1 MPKIKK
7 GKSICI
13 TSMKGGVGKTI
24 TTLNLAGAYN
34 LLNKKC
40 IILDLD
46 LGGGGIALSLNIEP
60 KKNLYNVCY
69 DMMNNSFKNIS
80 EYITRYN
87 ENIDIIVSSPLQ
99 RAYNT
104 ALCINKY
111 HNVPLITDDNIIEI
125 SMGDWD
131 GKYVSDMKEKYPEQM
146 NDWWNNPHKF
156 SAPNGESMLDV
167 YSRVGSA
174 LQKIINN
181 YREKTICIVSHGCAI
196 RCMMCN
202 IYNKPVT
209 EINSIGWG
217 DNTSVNIVE
226 CDGLYKNI
234 KILVENDSKHLSS
247 NFKCDTWV
255 TK

>member
-1 MPKIKK
+1 M
-7 GKSICI
+7 
-13 TSMKGGVGKTI
+13 TR
-24 TTLNLAGAYN
+24 
-34 LLNKKC
+34 
-40 IILDLD
+40 IILVRHGQSMGNLEGYFQGRKDV
-46 LGGGGIALSLNIEP
+46 ALSDMG
-60 KKNLYNVCY
+60 KKQAELVA
-69 DMMNNSFKNIS
+69 K
-80 EYITRYN
+80 RLKN

-156 SAPNGESMLDV
+156 SAPDGESMVDV